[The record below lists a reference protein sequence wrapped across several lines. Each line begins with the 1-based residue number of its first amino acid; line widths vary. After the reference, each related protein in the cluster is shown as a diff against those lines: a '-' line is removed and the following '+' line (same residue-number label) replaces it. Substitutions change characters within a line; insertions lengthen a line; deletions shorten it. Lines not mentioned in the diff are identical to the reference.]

1 VSFRASTDYLRNIVV
16 GDPLHTIHCS
26 IPLLGVT
33 RSGQIASTTNAHN
46 APMVIKV
53 ISQRAPSAVHSLF
66 QTLIEAS
73 CVEAEARPVFDLI
86 VILLIAA

>member
-1 VSFRASTDYLRNIVV
+1 
-16 GDPLHTIHCS
+16 
-26 IPLLGVT
+26 
-33 RSGQIASTTNAHN
+33 
-46 APMVIKV
+46 MVIKV